1 VVGECLSNDRTFVGR
16 TALFAWLAS
25 LWRQPEGKPT
35 VVLIGQRRIGKT
47 SLLHKIERAGLANT
61 QLVPIFINIQD
72 ISSES
77 DFLTTTCNMMAVAIG
92 MDIPTLDKAE
102 PYVDF
107 KRFLAQ
113 AKQPLQGRRFLLML
127 DEADLIPDRKL
138 GDLLPGFLRSLMQQH
153 NYPAVLLFCGT
164 FALKRA
170 AWDYSSILFNTAQ
183 FKTISYLSAPES
195 AELLQKPVRDILEF
209 DDYVLEQAHQL
220 TKGQP
225 LLLQSLGANLI
236 DEFNNLVW
244 AGEERNNYV
253 NFKDLEHAA
262 QILVQQQDNAAFL
275 EHWIHSDVKT
285 HRVLSALAWATDEL
299 NRPQLDID
307 GLLSALRENALDLP
321 RKPVFDIVQRLVD
334 EQILESTGPAYRFAV
349 PLYRRWIAWRWKP
362 TTVREE
368 GLED

>member
-1 VVGECLSNDRTFVGR
+1 MVGECLSNDRTFVGR

-334 EQILESTGPAYRFAV
+334 EQILESTGP
-349 PLYRRWIAWRWKP
+349 
-362 TTVREE
+362 
-368 GLED
+368 